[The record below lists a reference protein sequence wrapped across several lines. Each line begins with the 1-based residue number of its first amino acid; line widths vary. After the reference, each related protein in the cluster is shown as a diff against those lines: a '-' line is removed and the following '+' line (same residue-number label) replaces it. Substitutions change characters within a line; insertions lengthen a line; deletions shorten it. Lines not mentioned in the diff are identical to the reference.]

1 MTIQHVS
8 LEVREE
14 MVADCVAFWIVLGW
28 KEVPVPEGIHDHST
42 WLERHGCHIH
52 LHRADE
58 PAIPVNGHTALVDGN
73 IDETVARIEDAGYEL
88 LERERYWGSR
98 RIFTRCPAG
107 HRVEL
112 MAAPPG

>member
-1 MTIQHVS
+1 MS
-8 LEVREE
+8 LEVSEDQ
-14 MVADCVAFWIVLGW
+14 VQDCVAFWIVLGW
-28 KEVPVPEGIHDHST
+28 REVPVLPGIHDHST
-42 WLERHGCHIH
+42 WMERNGVQVHLQRVDPPTIPHGGHV
-52 LHRADE
+52 
-58 PAIPVNGHTALVDGN
+58 AIVDGN
-73 IDETVARIEDAGYEL
+73 IDETVARIQDAGYEF

>member
-1 MTIQHVS
+1 MIQHVG
-8 LEVREE
+8 LEVRRDD
-14 MVADCVAFWIVLGW
+14 VPGCVAFWIVLGW
-28 KEVPVPEGIHDHST
+28 REVPVAPGIVDHST
-42 WLERHGCHIH
+42 WMERNGFQIH
-52 LHRADE
+52 LQLSDE
-58 PAIPVNGHTALVDGN
+58 PTIPHHAHVALVDGN
-73 IDETVARIEDAGYEL
+73 IDETVARIIDAGYEL

>member
-1 MTIQHVS
+1 MIQHVG

-14 MVADCVAFWIVLGW
+14 DVPACVAFWIVLGW
-28 KEVPVPEGIHDHST
+28 REVPVPPGIVDHST
-42 WLERHGCHIH
+42 WLERTGFQVH
-52 LHRADE
+52 LQLADE
-58 PAIPVNGHTALVDGN
+58 PVIPYHGHLALVDGT
-73 IDETVARIEDAGYEL
+73 IDETVARIQDAGYEL

-98 RIFTRCPAG
+98 RVFTRCPAG